1 MLILWGSPIF
11 RGGGSQKTIYM
22 GNCLKE
28 GLGQF
33 AGALAKNSE
42 EGVFF
47 GGGVDNSMRTMT

>member
-1 MLILWGSPIF
+1 
-11 RGGGSQKTIYM
+11 M

-33 AGALAKNSE
+33 AGALSKNSE

-47 GGGVDNSMRTMT
+47 GGGGGVDNSMRTIT

>member
-1 MLILWGSPIF
+1 
-11 RGGGSQKTIYM
+11 M

-33 AGALAKNSE
+33 EGALAKNSE

-47 GGGVDNSMRTMT
+47 IWGGGEGVDNSMRTMT